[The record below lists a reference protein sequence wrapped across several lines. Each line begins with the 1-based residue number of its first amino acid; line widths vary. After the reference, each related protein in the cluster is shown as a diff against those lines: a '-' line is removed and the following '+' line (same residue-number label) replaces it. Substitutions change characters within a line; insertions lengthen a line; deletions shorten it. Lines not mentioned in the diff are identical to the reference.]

1 MVNIIEKFQQEQVAK
16 INEERGGLEKFVPNF
31 KSGDTVA
38 VKYKITEGGN
48 VRLQTFTGIV
58 IARSKSFDNFSATFT
73 VRKMSGNIGVERKFV
88 LYSGMI
94 SEIKLLKEGIVRRSK
109 LYYLRNL
116 TGKAARIREK
126 ISNQ

>member
-1 MVNIIEKFQQEQVAK
+1 MVNMIEQFQKEQVKK
-16 INEERGGLEKFVPNF
+16 INEKRGGLEKFVPKF
-31 KSGDTVA
+31 KAGDTVA

-48 VRLQTFTGIV
+48 VRLQTFTGVV

-73 VRKMSGNIGVERKFV
+73 VRKISDNIGVERKFV
-88 LYSGMI
+88 LYSDII
-94 SEIKLLKEGIVRRSK
+94 SEIKLLKTGVVRRSK

-126 ISNQ
+126 ITN

>member
-1 MVNIIEKFQQEQVAK
+1 MVNIIEKFEKQQVAR
-16 INEERGGLEKFVPNF
+16 INKERGGLDNFVPNF

-38 VKYKITEGGN
+38 VKYKITESGN
-48 VRLQTFTGIV
+48 VRLQTFTGVV
-58 IARSKSFDNFSATFT
+58 IARSKNFSNFSATFT

-88 LYSGMI
+88 LYSGII

-116 TGKAARIREK
+116 TGKSARIREK
-126 ISNQ
+126 IAN

>member
-1 MVNIIEKFQQEQVAK
+1 MVNIIEQFQKEQVAK
-16 INEERGGLEKFVPNF
+16 INDKRGGLEKFIPNF

-38 VKYKITEGGN
+38 VKYKITEGDN
-48 VRLQTFTGIV
+48 VRLQTFAGVV
-58 IARSKSFDNFSATFT
+58 IARSKSFSNFSATFT

-88 LYSGMI
+88 LYSGII

-126 ISNQ
+126 ISN

>member
-1 MVNIIEKFQQEQVAK
+1 MVNIIEKFQKQQVAR
-16 INEERGGLEKFVPNF
+16 INKERGGLDNFVPNF

-38 VKYKITEGGN
+38 VKYKITESGN
-48 VRLQTFTGIV
+48 VRLQTFTGVV
-58 IARSKSFDNFSATFT
+58 IARSKDFSNFSATFT

-88 LYSGMI
+88 LYSGII

-116 TGKAARIREK
+116 TGKSARIREK
-126 ISNQ
+126 IAN